1 MNTADPSPDLPAAPA
16 RSLARERTGDS
27 ASSPAR
33 RAASALTPS
42 DGTTEPATPPLER
55 IGDFEI
61 VRQLGRGASG
71 IVYEA
76 RQISLG
82 RRLVALKVLPLV
94 PALGALGAQH
104 IERFQ
109 REAESGA
116 RLSHPNL
123 VTVHGLGEAD
133 GVHYIVQE
141 LVEGGRTLADW
152 IEDSR
157 AGAEQG
163 GSPAYYRSVAE
174 MFARV
179 ADALHVVHAAGLVH
193 RDVKPRNILLT
204 RDGEPKLGDFGLALD
219 REAFTLTE
227 SGQVPGTPAYMS
239 PEQARADGRAV
250 DARSDLFALGATLY
264 EALTFLRP
272 FYGQS
277 LMQVLDSILRTE
289 PLDPRAIRARVPRDL
304 SVICLKS
311 LEKTPKLR
319 YQSAQ
324 EFAADLR
331 RFLANEPIYA
341 RPAGP
346 VQRAVK
352 WSRRHPT
359 IAATGALLVVAL
371 AVVSALLV
379 DVVRTQLRLERYT
392 DRGQAL
398 ALRESAAELDEP
410 REELV
415 PRLESWLAEAQT
427 LATKLSQH
435 EEEYA
440 RTNDAGL
447 VDLIAS
453 MKLLGESA
461 DRDSIAGVTRRLERL
476 RDLRRQ
482 SLEAVAPEWS
492 DVCANIADETRSPEY
507 RGLRLEPQLGLVPLR
522 RDPESRLFEF
532 LHVLSGAAPTLDAE
546 NRWVIVEDT
555 GLVLVLIPGG
565 PATIGAVRDDE
576 SAPNHDPNAK
586 DVELPA
592 FRVGVAPYFLSKYEM
607 TQAQWTR
614 FTGRNPSKYSRGLE
628 HVGPTN
634 PVESVDWFEADDT
647 LRRMGLTSPT
657 EIQWEHAARGGRP
670 GRFGCGADIACL
682 QGSANLADMA
692 HEQGTKQVSPVTWSD
707 GFTLHAPVGSLAANG
722 YGLHDAIG
730 NVMEWC
736 GNAFGRY
743 PLAGDAVRPP
753 RGPALRAGL
762 YPARGGAYD
771 GVPGEFGRVSQ
782 RIALAPELKS
792 ANIGVRPARGIDL

>member
-1 MNTADPSPDLPAAPA
+1 MTTANPSPDFPAAPA
-16 RSLARERTGDS
+16 RSLARECTGQS
-27 ASSPAR
+27 ASSSGPAGTSAPPPSPD
-33 RAASALTPS
+33 AA
-42 DGTTEPATPPLER
+42 ERATPGLER
-55 IGDFEI
+55 IGDFELA
-61 VRQLGRGASG
+61 RELGRGAFG

-76 RQISLG
+76 RQLSLG
-82 RRLVALKVLPLV
+82 GRLVALKVLPLV
-94 PALGALGAQH
+94 PSLGAQH
-104 IERFQ
+104 IVRFQ

-152 IEDSR
+152 IHDES

-163 GSPAYYRSVAE
+163 GSAAYYRSVAE
-174 MFARV
+174 LFARV

-239 PEQARADGRAV
+239 PEQARADSRAV

-264 EALTFLRP
+264 EALTFRRP

-277 LMQVLDSILRTE
+277 LMQMLDSILRTE
-289 PLDPRAIRARVPRDL
+289 PIDPRAIRARVPRDL

-324 EFAADLR
+324 DFAADVR
-331 RFLANEPIYA
+331 RFLANEPIHA

-346 VQRAVK
+346 IQRAVK

-359 IAATGALLVVAL
+359 IAAAGALLVVAL

-410 REELV
+410 REDFV
-415 PRLESWLAEAQT
+415 PRLESWLAEAQA
-427 LATKLSQH
+427 LATKLSRH

-440 RTNDAGL
+440 RTGDSGL

-476 RDLRRQ
+476 RELRRE
-482 SLEAVAPEWS
+482 SLEAVASEWA
-492 DVCANIADETRSPEY
+492 DVCADIADETRSPEY

-522 RDPESRLFEF
+522 RDPDSRLFEF
-532 LHVLSGAAPTLDAE
+532 LHVLSGAAPTVGAE
-546 NRWVIVEDT
+546 NRWVITEDT
-555 GLVLVLIPGG
+555 GVVLVLIPGG
-565 PATIGAVRDDE
+565 PTTIGAVRDDE
-576 SAPNHDPNAK
+576 SAANHDPNAK

-592 FRVGVAPYFLSKYEM
+592 FRVDVAPYFLSKYEM

-614 FTGRNPSKYSRGLE
+614 FTGGNPSKYSRGLE
-628 HVGPTN
+628 LVGPTN
-634 PVESVDWFEADDT
+634 PVESIDWFEAGDT
-647 LRRMGLTSPT
+647 LRRMGLTAPT
-657 EIQWEHAARGGRP
+657 EIQWEHAARGGQP
-670 GRFGCGADIACL
+670 GRFGCGSDVACL
-682 QGSANLADMA
+682 RASANLADLA
-692 HEQGTKQVSPVTWSD
+692 HEHGTNQQSLVTWSD
-707 GFTLHAPVGSLAANG
+707 GFALHAPVGSLAANG

-736 GNAFGRY
+736 GSAWERY
-743 PLAGDAVRPP
+743 PHASDAIP
-753 RGPALRAGL
+753 RSRGSAASPAL
-762 YPARGGAYD
+762 YSARGGGYD
-771 GVPGEFGRVSQ
+771 GIPSEFGRVSQ
-782 RIALAPELKS
+782 RLALGPELKS
-792 ANIGVRPARGIDL
+792 ANIGVRPARRIDLP